1 MNHLNR
7 PLNDYTIKEIY
18 DNWEEL
24 KKEFSSIID
33 NDNYKE
39 VLGGELNSQKN
50 FNAKLKFVKAV
61 EQYKKV
67 LPNIPVVT
75 NSWSHDEIQ
84 EVINK
89 IVNSVEN
96 IEVIDDEAINQFEY
110 DIEFKN
116 ITFNAEIVDEEC
128 VIDELMTIFMEIS
141 LTDKL
146 SNIVKDKEGNKVE
159 CSSFKRGY
167 MDYMGR
173 KAIATRWFIRDN
185 PKYEGVINKNKIT
198 ELYSRTYD
206 GRVFNELVNIFG
218 EEKMLKLNYEELS
231 EDFKKFNVD
240 IFEFSKALEFLEED
254 LIEGNRDRI
263 RKKYNVNK
271 EEEFEKL
278 IGERLKN
285 EPNELNIVSD
295 SLKNMIIQK
304 SKEEDEKIPKKSYS
318 KIQSFLKEIEYNRNA
333 ENIENKTTQDFR
345 DTIKVDNNK
354 INNYNKNEDEQYQS
368 RIGLKSNLT
377 REEER

>member
-1 MNHLNR
+1 MDQLNK
-7 PLNDYTIKEIY
+7 PLNDYTVKEIY

-24 KKEFSSIID
+24 KKEFPSIID
-33 NDNYKE
+33 NKNYKE
-39 VLGGELNSQKN
+39 VLGGELNLQKN

-89 IVNSVEN
+89 IINSVEN
-96 IEVIDDEAINQFEY
+96 IKVIDDEAINQFEY

-116 ITFNAEIVDEEC
+116 ITFNAEIDDEEC
-128 VIDELMTIFMEIS
+128 VIDELMTKFMEIS

-146 SNIVKDKEGNKVE
+146 GNIVKDKEGNKVE

-185 PKYEGVINKNKIT
+185 PEYEGVINKNKIT

-263 RKKYNVNK
+263 RKKYDFNK
-271 EEEFEKL
+271 EEELEKL
-278 IGERLKN
+278 IEERLKN
-285 EPNELNIVSD
+285 EPNEINIVSD

-333 ENIENKTTQDFR
+333 ENIENKTNQDFR